1 MTNTMENAVQLLRL
15 ATCGNSAAL
24 GELLEQYSSQL
35 TRIVKIRMDRRL
47 QSRVDATDVIQEAFM
62 EAINRFPEFVSQDKL
77 PFFLWLR
84 LITLQKLM
92 QTHRF
97 HLSTQARNAN
107 REISIYQASILQATS
122 AVLAA
127 QLLGNFTSPTQ
138 AASRK
143 EEKLKLEN
151 ALNDMDE
158 INREVLVLRHF
169 EKLSVVETAKLL
181 DLSESG
187 VRKRYLKSLSIIKT
201 KLE

>member
-1 MTNTMENAVQLLRL
+1 MENVEQLLQR
-15 ATCGNSAAL
+15 ANRGDSAAL
-24 GELLEQYSSQL
+24 GELLEQFRLQL

-97 HLSTQARNAN
+97 HLSTQARNAK
-107 REISIYQASILQATS
+107 REISIYRSSIPDATS

-138 AASRK
+138 AVSRK

-151 ALNDMDE
+151 ALNDMD
-158 INREVLVLRHF
+158 NVDREVLVLRHF

-187 VRKRYLKSLSIIKT
+187 VRKRYLKALSAIKT
-201 KLE
+201 RLG